1 MMTSKEAEAIAEMI
15 ANKLY
20 KKIANNGNNFVMLL
34 DEYSRLSE
42 LLEKCE
48 ENEQYERAII
58 IKSRLERIQRR
69 IDNIL

>member
-1 MMTSKEAEAIAEMI
+1 MTEREAKAIAEMI
-15 ANKLY
+15 ADKLY
-20 KKIANNGNNFVMLL
+20 KKITGEGNNFLILL

-48 ENEQYERAII
+48 ESEQYERASI
-58 IKSRLERIQRR
+58 IKRRLEHIQKK